1 MTAIREL
8 STMFASMFSLV
19 LFMTLFESRLSKKK
33 TMTLTLTLMVPLMI
47 LNFVML
53 VLLGPVVMGTLLLV
67 TCSLPSMIFFFF
79 LAKYRDGR
87 FFFTFCFADT
97 LILEIIDVTS
107 ILDFYLGNTY
117 LFMLIARL
125 IACPLLAFAVCKW
138 LRPVYLEV
146 QHKVKTGWYL
156 FSAIALLFYIILSMA
171 VSVPTHITQRPEQ
184 LPVLILLL
192 ILMPM
197 IYVHIFRTLLRQQE
211 DYERDKQDK
220 ILQLQADNM
229 RQRIEEYNLSDQK
242 FRMER
247 HDFRHKLQTIATLI
261 DSKAY
266 ESARDLVQEYTDTM
280 HTPDLLHYC
289 DHPILDAVLANYL
302 RKARAKGIRI
312 STKLSFPEHIPVS
325 EAELAT
331 VFANALDN
339 AISACEPL
347 ETCQKY
353 LEIIVRQEPCFMF
366 QIVTAYEGT
375 GSFDAEGIP
384 VSTKKGHGFGTRS
397 IAAFCSKNRA
407 HYEFKADGTFFAL
420 RVSFH

>member
-1 MTAIREL
+1 
-8 STMFASMFSLV
+8 MFSLV

-33 TMTLTLTLMVPLMI
+33 TITLTLTLMVPLML

-53 VLLGPVVMGTLLLV
+53 ALLGPVVMSTLLLV
-67 TCSLPSMIFFFF
+67 TCSLPSLIFFFL

-97 LILEIIDVTS
+97 LILEIIDLTS

-125 IACPLLAFAVCKW
+125 IACPVLAFAIYKW
-138 LRPVYLEV
+138 IRPVYLEV
-146 QHKVKTGWYL
+146 QNKVKTGWYL
-156 FSAIALLFYIILSMA
+156 FAAIALLFYIILSIA
-171 VSVPTHITQRPEQ
+171 VSVPSHITQRPDQ
-184 LPVLILLL
+184 LPAFLLLL

-197 IYVHIFRTLLRQQE
+197 IYAHIFRTLRRQQE

-229 RQRIEEYNLSDQK
+229 RLRIEEYNLSDQK

-261 DSKAY
+261 DSKEY
-266 ESARDLVQEYTDTM
+266 ESARNLVQEYTDTM
-280 HTPDLLHYC
+280 HTPPLQHYC
-289 DHPILDAVLANYL
+289 GHPILDAVLANYL
-302 RKARAKGIRI
+302 RKAQAKGIRI
-312 STKLSFPEHIPVS
+312 STKLSFPEQIPVS

-331 VFANALDN
+331 VFANALEN

-347 ETCQKY
+347 EASRKY

-366 QIVTAYEGT
+366 QILNAYEGT
-375 GSFDAEGIP
+375 VSFDAEGIP
-384 VSTKKGHGFGTRS
+384 VSTKKDHGFGTRS
-397 IAAFCSKNRA
+397 IATFCNRNRA